1 MKITMNGRDLKE
13 RMDTLGQQELRYF
26 EEVKSTGLMV
36 IGAIVFICIAGVLH
50 YFTGVP
56 LDFGADHIIN
66 AFKTVR

>member
-36 IGAIVFICIAGVLH
+36 IGAFVFICIAGVLH